1 MGNETIQVT
10 YEAIDNP
17 ILRLMIIFLALA
29 ISSLTAAVVYLYR
42 ERQALQREMIDM
54 NRESIR
60 VYESVDSSLDALA
73 REVAELRNHNRA

>member
-29 ISSLTAAVVYLYR
+29 ISSLTAAVVFLYR
-42 ERQALQREMIDM
+42 ERQGLQREMIDM

-60 VYESVDSSLDALA
+60 VYESLDSSLEALA
-73 REVAELRNHNRA
+73 REVAELRNHNRV

>member
-73 REVAELRNHNRA
+73 REVAELRNHNRV